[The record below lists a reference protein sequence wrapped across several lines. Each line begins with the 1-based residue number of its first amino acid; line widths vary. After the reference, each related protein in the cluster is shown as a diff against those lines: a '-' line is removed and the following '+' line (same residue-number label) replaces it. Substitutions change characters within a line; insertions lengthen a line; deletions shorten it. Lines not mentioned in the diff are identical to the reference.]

1 VRHEPFRSSTALTF
15 STAMQRQSVGERNR
29 LQTTFAL
36 ATVLTAQNPKLC
48 LLAPSPSGVDKTIE
62 AAACTRRLSGIYV
75 YRSPDQTIDVFH
87 RLNGAK

>member
-1 VRHEPFRSSTALTF
+1 MRHEAFQKFHRADVLNRNAAP
-15 STAMQRQSVGERNR
+15 VGRRTNR
-29 LQTTFAL
+29 LQTIFAL
-36 ATVLTAQNPKLC
+36 ATVLIAQNPKLS